1 MLLYMTTIFKICLL
15 VKGYLISI
23 CDSKDH
29 IDGYIG
35 IVAVGVKRQG
45 LEVESPPPAV
55 PLLLTVYNRLGIANS
70 GSQQVLG

>member
-1 MLLYMTTIFKICLL
+1 MLLYIPTIFKFCLF
-15 VKGYLISI
+15 VKGNLISI

-29 IDGYIG
+29 IHGYIC

-45 LEVESPPPAV
+45 LEVGSPPPVV
-55 PLLLTVYNRLGIANS
+55 PLLLTVNNRLGIANS